1 MRLWGYEVRFA
12 QICRYPHIY
21 HLKTYKRSDLKTSK
35 PNETGACESWDIYF
49 YGGEEYEETLAAIEY
64 KANLWG
70 MVGLQGQKISAQ
82 GNTLGNCNRQVVDTP
97 YRGKRV
103 NKFIMLLP
111 FP

>member
-1 MRLWGYEVRFA
+1 M
-12 QICRYPHIY
+12 
-21 HLKTYKRSDLKTSK
+21 
-35 PNETGACESWDIYF
+35 
-49 YGGEEYEETLAAIEY
+49 AAIEY

-70 MVGLQGQKISAQ
+70 MVGLQGQKISAL